1 MFKLHFVKKL
11 GLAAAVFA
19 ALMAG
24 GSAYASDN
32 PAMDAQ
38 VKHINDEWAR
48 IKYQM
53 VGRSNQYDQIDALA
67 QQAAQVVARYPGR
80 PEPLLW
86 QGIVTSEEAAMAST
100 FSKLGYASKA
110 RDILERAHTINP
122 KAANGGVLMSLG
134 VLYYKVPGFP
144 IGFGSAKKARD
155 YLNAALAMDP
165 NGLDSN
171 FFYGD
176 FLAAQGDYANARAH
190 LLRALKAPAD
200 PDRPVWDAGRRGE
213 VKKLIGEVDRH
224 LRG

>member
-1 MFKLHFVKKL
+1 MTMLLFKKF
-11 GLAAAVFA
+11 GLAGLLAFA
-19 ALMAG
+19 SAFST
-24 GSAYASDN
+24 SAYASDN

-67 QQAAQVVARYPGR
+67 KQAAQLVARYPGR
-80 PEPLLW
+80 AEPLLW
-86 QGIVTSEEAAMAST
+86 QGIVNSEEAAMASM
-100 FSKLGYASKA
+100 FSKLGYATKA
-110 RDILERAHTINP
+110 RDILEHARTIDP
-122 KAANGGVLMSLG
+122 RAANGGVLMSLG

-144 IGFGSAKKARD
+144 IGFGNAKKARG
-155 YLNAALAMDP
+155 YLDAALSMDP

-190 LLRALKAPAD
+190 LLRAPKAPAD
-200 PDRPVWDAGRRGE
+200 PDRPVWDAGRRDE
-213 VKKLIGEVDRH
+213 ARKLMAEVDRH
-224 LRG
+224 LRS

>member
-1 MFKLHFVKKL
+1 MSPFKKFGIASAVLVA
-11 GLAAAVFA
+11 LAFNA
-19 ALMAG
+19 
-24 GSAYASDN
+24 SAYASDD

-38 VKHINDEWAR
+38 VKHINDQWAR

-67 QQAAQVVARYPGR
+67 KQAAQVAARYPGR
-80 PEPLLW
+80 AEPLLW
-86 QGIVTSEEAAMAST
+86 QGIVNSEEAAMAST
-100 FSKLGYASKA
+100 FSKLGYATTA
-110 RDILERAHTINP
+110 RDILEKARAINP

-144 IGFGSAKKARD
+144 IGFGSAKKARG
-155 YLNAALAMDP
+155 YLDAALAMDP
-165 NGLDSN
+165 NGLDAN

-176 FLAAQGDYANARAH
+176 FLAAQGDYANAKAH

-213 VKKLIGEVDRH
+213 VRKLIGEVDRH
-224 LRG
+224 LRA

>member
-1 MFKLHFVKKL
+1 MFKLRHVKKFNL
-11 GLAAAVFA
+11 VAAAFI
-19 ALMAG
+19 ALIAG
-24 GSAYASDN
+24 GPVYASDN

-67 QQAAQVVARYPGR
+67 QQAAQVASRYPGR
-80 PEPLLW
+80 AEPLLW

-100 FSKLGYASKA
+100 FSKLSYASKA
-110 RDILERAHTINP
+110 RDILERARAINP
-122 KAANGGVLMSLG
+122 RAANGGVLMTLG

-144 IGFGSAKKARD
+144 IGFGSTKKAKG
-155 YLNAALAMDP
+155 YLDAALAMDP
-165 NGLDSN
+165 NGLDAN

-176 FLAAQGDYANARAH
+176 FLLSQGDYPKAKAY

-200 PDRPVWDAGRRGE
+200 PERPVWDAGRRGE
-213 VKKLIGEVDRH
+213 VRKLIGEVDRH